1 MLGRLGILI
10 TRMALCLWVGI
21 VATIF
26 YTGVSVLRALP
37 GGKVYVAFDD
47 PALRTSAGDIV
58 EKIFEA
64 YYLTA
69 FCLAVM
75 AVLGTFFAYKQRYW
89 TGVRVWMLFAG
100 LTVMCSCLLNEATWI
115 NAKVHALSDKIPDE
129 GLVSDSSLGQEF
141 WKWHGISMLLS
152 LTVLFTGFL
161 TALCSCMP
169 DLSKKTAR
177 HLIPEHT
184 GHEP

>member
-10 TRMALCLWVGI
+10 ARMALCLWVGV

-26 YTGVSVLRALP
+26 FTGVIVLGALP
-37 GGKVYVAFDD
+37 GGKVYVAFDN

-64 YYLTA
+64 YYITA
-69 FCLAVM
+69 SCLALL

-89 TGVRVWMLFAG
+89 TGIRIWILLAG

-115 NAKVHALSDKIPDE
+115 NSKVHALSDKIPDE
-129 GLVSDSSLGQEF
+129 GLVPDSPLGQEF

-152 LTVLFTGFL
+152 LIVLLTGFL
-161 TALCSCMP
+161 TALCSCLP
-169 DLSKKTAR
+169 DLSKKTIR
-177 HLIPEHT
+177 NIETEHT
-184 GHEP
+184 GHEH